1 MKNLATT
8 YEKSGKKEQAAA
20 MEDYATK
27 AMKNALDMESRNNL
41 RSMLGGGDVIRP
53 KMTGSFSMEE
63 SRRDKIL
70 GGSRSHGAQGG
81 SRASGSQEGSKR
93 DGSLGAGSVGGS
105 KLSGLY

>member
-63 SRRDKIL
+63 SRIL
-70 GGSRSHGAQGG
+70 GGSRSYGAQGG
-81 SRASGSQEGSKR
+81 SRAFGSQ
-93 DGSLGAGSVGGS
+93 GGS
-105 KLSGLY
+105 KMEDL